1 MAKINP
7 FQLQKYLKGMNYPAS
22 KQDLIAHAQ
31 QQGADEHA
39 RAALE
44 GLPDEKFQTPA
55 DVNKAIGQGY
65 RAR

>member
-7 FQLQKYLKGMNYPAS
+7 IQLQKYLKGMNYPAT

-39 RAALE
+39 HAALE
-44 GLPDEKFQTPA
+44 QLPNEEFQKPA
-55 DVNKAIGQGY
+55 DVSHALADQN
-65 RAR
+65 